1 MALPEQI
8 DLYSSHLVF
17 SVPTRIHAKY
27 QMKALGRNF
36 QKYVLR
42 RKVGSM
48 PPLYEHE
55 GAIGEKTYGS
65 GGIGAI

>member
-1 MALPEQI
+1 MPLPEQI
-8 DLYSSHLVF
+8 DLHSSHLVF
-17 SVPTRIHAKY
+17 SVPTRIHAEY

-55 GAIGEKTYGS
+55 GAIGEKTYGA